1 MVLPRLH
8 GTFITIESN
17 DNDEDTTSLNN
28 NNQLEIDEGHS
39 EKSTTC
45 TATTSMTTPTPKI
58 IQNSHDLPPP
68 PPPPLSPT
76 DTANKHPIPKRFSS
90 LPSSLNNFISES
102 KQTKKQDP
110 PARER
115 PLDDKWPERDSLSFT
130 RSLVFYGTGSITE
143 EHVNACKCIMEAR
156 SMRKKYNG
164 SRGTIIESQLKN
176 NTTGSVSDKI
186 MGFQF
191 NNDGIVEVGFVPVL
205 CGAEGS
211 DIKVIE
217 ENLITVPSIDE
228 FIQDYRRL
236 EVICTDGAMRSFW

>member
-8 GTFITIESN
+8 GTFINIESN
-17 DNDEDTTSLNN
+17 DN
-28 NNQLEIDEGHS
+28 EINEGHS
-39 EKSTTC
+39 EKIT
-45 TATTSMTTPTPKI
+45 TATET
-58 IQNSHDLPPP
+58 NHDLPQPP
-68 PPPPLSPT
+68 PSSPNA
-76 DTANKHPIPKRFSS
+76 TANKHPIPKRFSS
-90 LPSSLNNFISES
+90 LPSSLNNFHSQS
-102 KQTKKQDP
+102 KQIKKQDP

-143 EHVNACKCIMEAR
+143 EHVNACKFIMEAR

-164 SRGTIIESQLKN
+164 SRGTIIHSQLKN
-176 NTTGSVSDKI
+176 DTRMSDKI